1 MKTRRILALFLSVV
15 MLLGIFPW
23 AAAEDIL
30 ISANPM
36 SEIEDHWAKDSLTR
50 ALSEGWIRGDNSGIN
65 PDGKLTRAQLAAIVR
80 RIFNMNALEDLTGY
94 TDVPKDA
101 WYAEDVAAARR
112 MQVLFGSNLKMRPN
126 DTITREEAFCVLSRL
141 LCLDDGD
148 AATLGA
154 FADASKVSS
163 WAKGAVSALVKSGYA
178 NGSNGNL
185 NPKANITRAEIVTL
199 LDRMIADC
207 ADGTYELDVDG
218 NLVVTAPNTELKN
231 LTVKGDLILSDS
243 IGVNDV
249 IRLEGVR
256 VLGRV
261 VLRATADKA
270 LVHDEACAFEGG
282 FAKNEQLK
290 YTAKSLGSLNQAVYT
305 MYSDDGVDKDGNVTL
320 YTVNTGNP
328 AATLI
333 GVDPIT
339 GKQVLSVTLEVD
351 GACMGG
357 AWGVLGH
364 SSGDVYLAGYTN
376 AYLFRYS
383 PKTGKLENL
392 GRPTKDCTLPIK
404 MTEDE
409 HGVIWGGQATTD
421 AFYSFDPKTDK
432 FTEYNLGGLS
442 DGQYHV
448 CRADGTDDL
457 YISSRWSDGTAHLY
471 RMNLKTKEKVD
482 IIPEKYINTAKCI
495 YDMQY
500 VDGKLFCRTE
510 VGSMLF
516 VVDAATGE
524 QITFKNLETGEEMDE
539 ILMYG
544 RAASE
549 KSPVEDAVYFTGEYQ
564 IYKYNL
570 ADNTIEYLNDNLPD
584 QFATG
589 PLNFSFVEL
598 DDPNF
603 PGWSI
608 ISSQGNLGGFFRY
621 NFEKGT
627 KEVFQLDIQGN
638 PTQANSSILGNNGKV
653 YFGGY
658 IGSSTGS
665 YDPVTGEIEQLVG
678 LRQIEGIGK
687 YENYLFFGRYPNANI
702 AKYDTTKPWN
712 WDATSGNPY
721 TVVSLGANAADPT
734 YPNQDRPY
742 NLLGIPEEGVAVFTS
757 VPKQGYY
764 GSAIGYHDMKDPT
777 KPVRVDHTVVEN
789 LSISSIAY
797 AGRKVMF
804 GTSIRPGSNT
814 DPKAEEAELFA
825 YDFAKG
831 EYRKYGVV
839 IPNAVAYNA
848 LIAAPDGMFWGLAS
862 LRDDIF
868 NSRLFIFDPK
878 TEKIVFQKDV
888 SIYNFGATW
897 YGFEISVANDGK
909 SLLLSNLYNTGIIP
923 ENYRQTGDL
932 FRIDLE
938 TKEVTVLIRDFGR
951 YHVQDKFGNFYGAKG
966 NEIIK
971 YVIE

>member
-1 MKTRRILALFLSVV
+1 MKQRLLALLLAAV
-15 MLLGIFPW
+15 MLIGMLPM
-23 AAAEDIL
+23 AAAEDVLL
-30 ISANPM
+30 IAPNPL
-36 SEIEDHWAKDSLTR
+36 SDIEGHWAYDALTR
-50 ALSEGWIRGDNSGIN
+50 AVNDGWIKGDDTGLN
-65 PDGKLTRAQLAAIVR
+65 PDGTLTRAQLAAIVR
-80 RIFNMNALEDLTGY
+80 RIFEMQALEDLTGVL
-94 TDVPKDA
+94 DVPADA
-101 WYAEDVAAARR
+101 WYAEDMAAARR
-112 MQVLFGSNLKMRPN
+112 MQVIFGSNGKMRPN
-126 DTITREEAFCVLSRL
+126 DAITREEAFSVLSRL
-141 LCLDDGD
+141 LCLTDGSAAAISEFTD
-148 AATLGA
+148 AKT
-154 FADASKVSS
+154 VST
-163 WAKGAVSALVKSGYA
+163 WAVGAVAALVESGYA
-178 NGSNGNL
+178 NGSGGKL
-185 NPKANITRAEIVTL
+185 NPKAKITRAEIVTL
-199 LDRMIADC
+199 LDRMIAKT
-207 ADGTYELDVDG
+207 ASGEFSEDVDG
-218 NLVVTAPNTELKN
+218 NLVVTAHNTKLKDM
-231 LTVKGDLILSDS
+231 TVGGDLILSDAV
-243 IGVNDV
+243 GVNDHV
-249 IRLEGVR
+249 YLENVK
-256 VLGRV
+256 VVGRT
-261 VLRATADKA
+261 VLRACADKTVI
-270 LVHDEACAFEGG
+270 LDDQSSLSG
-282 FAKNEQLK
+282 FVKSEQLD
-290 YTAKSLGSLNQAVYT
+290 YEVENLGALNQAVYT
-305 MYSDDGVDKDGNVTL
+305 MFSDDGVDKDGNIVL
-320 YTVNTGNP
+320 YTVNTGTP
-328 AATLI
+328 ATLI
-333 GVDPIT
+333 GVDAIS
-339 GKQVLSVTLEVD
+339 GKQVISVPLEVNGD
-351 GACMGG
+351 KIGG

-376 AYLFRYS
+376 AYLMRYS

-392 GRPTKDCTLPIK
+392 GRPTKDCTLPIM

-421 AFYSFDPKTDK
+421 AFYSFDPKTDT
-432 FTEYNLGGLS
+432 FTEYHLGGLS

-448 CRADGTDDL
+448 CRAEGTDTL

-471 RMNLKTKEKVD
+471 RYDLKSGKKEDILPQKYVD
-482 IIPEKYINTAKCI
+482 SAKCI

-500 VDGKLFCRTE
+500 VEGKLFCRTE

-516 VVDAATGE
+516 VLDAKTGE
-524 QITFKNLETGEEMDE
+524 PITFKNLETGEDMTE

-544 RAASE
+544 RAASK
-549 KSPVEDAVYFTGEYQ
+549 KSPIEDCVYFTGEYQ

-570 ADNTIEYLNDNLPD
+570 TDNTIEYLNDNLPD

-589 PLNFSFVEL
+589 PLNFSFVQL

-603 PGWSI
+603 PGWTI
-608 ISSQGNLGGFFRY
+608 ISSQGNLGGYFRY
-621 NFEKGT
+621 NFERGT

-665 YDPVTGEIEQLVG
+665 YDPKTGEIEQLVG
-678 LRQIEGIGK
+678 LRQIEGLAV

-721 TVVSLGANAADPT
+721 TVVSLGANANDPT

-777 KPVRVDHTVVEN
+777 KPVRVDHTIVEN

-797 AGRKVMF
+797 SSGKVLF

-825 YDFAKG
+825 YDFDAD

-839 IPNAVAYNA
+839 IPTAVAYNA
-848 LIAAPDGMFWGLAS
+848 LVTAPDGKIWGLAN

-868 NSRLFIFDPK
+868 NTRLFVFDPVS
-878 TEKIVFQKDV
+878 EKIVFQKDV

-897 YGFEISVANDGK
+897 YGFKMTIANDGK
-909 SLLLSNLYNTGIIP
+909 GILVSNLYNTGLIP
-923 ENYRQTGDL
+923 DDFRQTGDL
-932 FRIDLE
+932 FRIDLA

-951 YHVQDKFGNFYGAKG
+951 YHVEDEEGNLYGAKG
-966 NEIIK
+966 SEVFK
-971 YVIE
+971 YVLK

>member
-1 MKTRRILALFLSVV
+1 MKTRRILALLLSVV
-15 MLLGIFPW
+15 MLLGMIPW
-23 AAAEDIL
+23 AAAEEMVI
-30 ISANPM
+30 AGNPFA
-36 SEIEDHWAKDSLTR
+36 EIEEHWAAESLTR
-50 ALSEGWIRGDNSGIN
+50 ALKEGWIRGDDTGIN
-65 PDGKLTRAQLAAIVR
+65 PNGILTRAQLAAIVR
-80 RIFNMNALEDLTGY
+80 RIFNMNSLEDLTGY

-101 WYAEDVAAARR
+101 WYAEDIAAARR
-112 MQVLFGSNLKMRPN
+112 MQVLFGSDLKMRPN
-126 DTITREEAFCVLSRL
+126 DAITREEAFCVMARL
-141 LCLDDGD
+141 LCLEDGQ
-148 AATLGA
+148 AADLAA
-154 FADASKVSS
+154 FSDASSVST
-163 WAKGAVSALVKSGYA
+163 WAKGAVSALVRDAYA
-178 NGSNGNL
+178 NGADGKL

-199 LDRMIADC
+199 LDRMITTC
-207 ADGTYELDVDG
+207 ASKVYEQDVDG
-218 NLVVTAPNTELKN
+218 NLVVTAPDTELKN
-231 LTVKGDLILSDS
+231 LTVSGDLVLSDA
-243 IGVNDV
+243 IGVNDI
-249 IRLEGVR
+249 IRLENVR
-256 VLGRV
+256 VQGRV

-270 LVHDEACAFEGG
+270 VVRDDKCVFEQG
-282 FAKNEQLK
+282 FAKSEQLN
-290 YTAKSLGSLNQAVYT
+290 YTVESLGSMNQAVYT

-320 YTVNTGNP
+320 YTVNTGTP

-333 GVDPIT
+333 GVDPIS

-351 GACMGG
+351 GECMGG

-383 PKTGKLENL
+383 PKTGTLENL

-421 AFYSFDPKTDK
+421 AFYSFDPKTDT

-448 CRADGTDDL
+448 CRAEGTDDL

-471 RMNLKTKEKVD
+471 RMNLKTGKKVD
-482 IIPEKYINTAKCI
+482 IIPEKYIDTAKCI

-524 QITFKNLETGEEMDE
+524 QISFKNLETGEEMDE

-544 RAASE
+544 RATSL
-549 KSPVEDAVYFTGEYQ
+549 KSPIEDAVYFTGEYQ

-570 ADNTIEYLNDNLPD
+570 KDNTIEYLNDKLPD

-603 PGWSI
+603 PGWTI

-627 KEVFQLDIQGN
+627 KEVFQLDIKGN

-665 YDPVTGEIEQLVG
+665 YDPATGEFEQLVG
-678 LRQIEGIGK
+678 LRQIEGLGV

-721 TVVSLGANAADPT
+721 TVVSLGANANDPT

-777 KPVRVDHTVVEN
+777 KPVKVDHTIVEY

-797 AGRKVMF
+797 AQRKVLF

-825 YDFAKG
+825 YDFETG

-839 IPNAVAYNA
+839 IPKAVAYNA
-848 LIAAPDGMFWGLAS
+848 LVAAPDGTIWGLAN

-868 NSRLFIFDPK
+868 NSRLFIFDPAS
-878 TEKIVFQKDV
+878 EKIVFQKDV

-897 YGFEISVANDGK
+897 YGFKMTVANDGK
-909 SLLLSNLYNTGIIP
+909 GILVSNLYNTGIIP

-932 FRIDLE
+932 FRIDLA
-938 TKEVTVLIRDFGR
+938 TKDVTVLIRDFGR
-951 YHVQDKFGNFYGAKG
+951 YHVEDKDGNLYGAKG
-966 NEIIK
+966 SEIFK
-971 YVIE
+971 YVLE